1 MKLRE
6 LEALLMAHLQESGEI
21 RADLRW
27 LKRAFW
33 TLAAG
38 GVTLNVSFI
47 ATLLSRLWK

>member
-1 MKLRE
+1 MNLKQ
-6 LEALLMAHLQESGEI
+6 LETLLLTHLQESGEI

-38 GVTLNVSFI
+38 GVTFNVTFV
-47 ATLLSRLWK
+47 AAMLLRAWK